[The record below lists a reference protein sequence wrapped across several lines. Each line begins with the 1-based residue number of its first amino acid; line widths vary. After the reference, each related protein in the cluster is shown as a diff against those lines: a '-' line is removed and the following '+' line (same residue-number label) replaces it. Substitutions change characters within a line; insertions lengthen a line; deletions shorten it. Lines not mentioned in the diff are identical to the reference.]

1 MSNPS
6 TPTPHQQYAL
16 SRNEE
21 AKVLAQCKI
30 DALRHCEV
38 ETACTYHRS
47 ISSTDEAHP
56 PFIHRTAFSEC
67 AQGRTVSVAWKCR
80 QQFRV
85 MQAMTEEKQD
95 QAKLRYLENRRGGV
109 ALP

>member
-1 MSNPS
+1 MSSPS
-6 TPTPHQQYAL
+6 PSSSTATPTPATTPHQQYAL

-38 ETACTYHRS
+38 EAAT
-47 ISSTDEAHP
+47 
-56 PFIHRTAFSEC
+56 FSEC
-67 AQGRTVSVAWKCR
+67 ADGRTVSVAWKCR
-80 QQFRV
+80 KQFRA

-95 QAKLRYLENRRGGV
+95 QAKLRYLQDRRGGI

>member
-38 ETACTYHRS
+38 ETAS
-47 ISSTDEAHP
+47 
-56 PFIHRTAFSEC
+56 FSEC
-67 AQGRTVSVAWKCR
+67 AEGRTVSVAWKCR

-85 MQAMTEEKQD
+85 MQACMAVHMTEEKQD
-95 QAKLRYLENRRGGV
+95 QAKLRYLEDRRGGV